1 MATTGRGRAAKKMP
15 GGARKRPQD
24 SGDEVERLV
33 GAARKLLQSGD
44 GSDFKLNVILNEAG
58 LGTRAFYRH
67 FASKD
72 ELALA
77 VFATEAER
85 EARRIERRIKDSR
98 NPIEGV
104 VAWIDARLELGF
116 NQKLASS
123 LRPLTEAATNASH
136 QFPRQLEQIYNR
148 ELEPLVA
155 QLASGVADGSYRNV
169 EPVLGAKAIYH
180 VVSGVVEE
188 RWAGISLPRRETR
201 EGVVRFCLSGLGVD
215 HSRTNALLRARA
227 TSS

>member
-1 MATTGRGRAAKKMP
+1 MN
-15 GGARKRPQD
+15 
-24 SGDEVERLV
+24 EVDRLV
-33 GAARKLLQSGD
+33 AAARKLLQGGD
-44 GSDFKLNVILNEAG
+44 GSDFKLNAILNDAE

-77 VFATEAER
+77 VFAAEADR
-85 EARRIERRIKDSR
+85 EARRIERRIKHS
-98 NPIEGV
+98 NSPIEGV

-123 LRPLTEAATNASH
+123 LRPLTEAATHASH

-169 EPVLGAKAIYH
+169 EPVLAAKAIYH

-201 EGVVRFCLSGLGVD
+201 EGVMRFCLSGLGVE
-215 HSRTNALLRARA
+215 HSRITTLLRTVALR
-227 TSS
+227 

>member
-1 MATTGRGRAAKKMP
+1 MATTGSGRTTKKMA
-15 GGARKRPQD
+15 GGARQRPQG
-24 SGDEVERLV
+24 SVDEVERLV

-44 GSDFKLNVILNEAG
+44 GSDFKLSAILNETG

-77 VFATEAER
+77 VFAAEADR
-85 EARRIERRIKDSR
+85 EARRIGRRIRQSR

-123 LRPLTEAATNASH
+123 LRPLTEAAINASH
-136 QFPRQLEQIYNR
+136 QFPRQLEQTYNR

-155 QLASGVADGSYRNV
+155 QLAAGVADGSYRNI
-169 EPVLGAKAIYH
+169 EPILDAKAIYH

-188 RWAGISLPRRETR
+188 RWAGISLSRRETR
-201 EGVVRFCLSGLGVD
+201 EGILRFCLSGLGVEN
-215 HSRTNALLRARA
+215 SRINALLGAKA

>member
-1 MATTGRGRAAKKMP
+1 MKSSDWWVLRA
-15 GGARKRPQD
+15 
-24 SGDEVERLV
+24 SS
-33 GAARKLLQSGD
+33 LQSGD
-44 GSDFKLNVILNEAG
+44 GSDFKLNAILNEAG

-77 VFATEAER
+77 VFAAEADR
-85 EARRIERRIKDSR
+85 EARRIERRIRHSR

-123 LRPLTEAATNASH
+123 LRPLTEAATNASR
-136 QFPRQLEQIYNR
+136 QFPRQLEHTYNR

-155 QLASGVADGSYRNV
+155 QLVAGIADGSYRNI

-188 RWAGISLPRRETR
+188 RWAGISLPRRETT
-201 EGVVRFCLSGLGVD
+201 EGILRFCLSGLGVD
-215 HSRTNALLRARA
+215 HSRITTLLRAKA
-227 TSS
+227 